1 MVDDDDGNLLNFIG
15 VKREKEWKPE
25 VGPDTGDIKF
35 AISAATLDQDIWHLQ
50 ELLNNTDEV
59 DEIELTQ
66 FLIDDLHQKKQL
78 LKELLGNLPAVDAEE
93 FKQLIERDLVALTY
107 VERWKMYS
115 FWRAEIMKKLAT
127 EVDILSVEVNQQTNE
142 LKDVETIETAEIIRE
157 AHIVGTYLYNLYIP
171 NFYKVLLLLSGIT
184 TTGAAKQRALLGH
197 LKSKIGNLICFYLT
211 FWISKMNVFLII
223 F

>member
-1 MVDDDDGNLLNFIG
+1 
-15 VKREKEWKPE
+15 
-25 VGPDTGDIKF
+25 
-35 AISAATLDQDIWHLQ
+35 
-50 ELLNNTDEV
+50 
-59 DEIELTQ
+59 
-66 FLIDDLHQKKQL
+66 
-78 LKELLGNLPAVDAEE
+78 
-93 FKQLIERDLVALTY
+93 
-107 VERWKMYS
+107 
-115 FWRAEIMKKLAT
+115 MKKLAT

-197 LKSKIGNLICFYLT
+197 LKPKIGNLICFCLT